1 MKIERRAGLKGL
13 LGVASL
19 AALPGRAEAQ
29 TRAETLRQV
38 TGNTINTL
46 DLTMP
51 GATRESFGLAMH
63 TYDRLVAFGRKP
75 VPGGFIFDATNIRGE
90 LAESVTVS
98 PDGTRFVFK
107 VRRDARWH
115 DGTPVTAADVKWSL
129 DRHVSANSLAKS
141 QLQISNWVSP
151 AQFRV
156 LDAMT
161 VEAVLEKPDR
171 RGLMN
176 LCVPYCIMI
185 NSTLAK
191 QHATAEDP
199 WAQQWMKENT
209 AGGGAY
215 TVETFK
221 PGEQMVLRR
230 NEAWK
235 NGLDGKLPFF
245 KRIIA
250 QTVPEARDA
259 GQPGGAWRRRLVDRP
274 AGERRAGAAAARQG
288 EGLLDADRQRLHPY
302 RLQHEAGAVRQAAGA
317 AGDLGGDAV

>member
-1 MKIERRAGLKGL
+1 M
-13 LGVASL
+13 
-19 AALPGRAEAQ
+19 
-29 TRAETLRQV
+29 
-38 TGNTINTL
+38 
-46 DLTMP
+46 
-51 GATRESFGLAMH
+51 
-63 TYDRLVAFGRKP
+63 
-75 VPGGFIFDATNIRGE
+75 
-90 LAESVTVS
+90 
-98 PDGTRFVFK
+98 
-107 VRRDARWH
+107 
-115 DGTPVTAADVKWSL
+115 TAADVKWSL

-141 QLQISNWVSP
+141 QLQTDWVSP

-176 LCVPYCIMI
+176 LRVPYCIMI

-221 PGEQMVLRR
+221 PGEQVVLRR

-235 NGLDGKLPFF
+235 MAPDGKLPFSS
-245 KRIIA
+245 A
-250 QTVPEARDA
+250 
-259 GQPGGAWRRRLVDRP
+259 
-274 AGERRAGAAAARQG
+274 
-288 EGLLDADRQRLHPY
+288 
-302 RLQHEAGAVRQAAGA
+302 
-317 AGDLGGDAV
+317 